1 MTELNI
7 GLQTAVDFLKNKKSL
22 GEIKDDANVNTK
34 ISDEQYHALVSAFKG
49 DKDIKSEA
57 EKMFAK
63 KSKDKKSDKK
73 SSKAED
79 LLGHRQRFK
88 PLGKIDLDS
97 IGKKPAQQAQPAS
110 EPKASQPAPAPA
122 EPKPQ
127 PAAAQ
132 AQARQ
137 QRQYQRQHQNERKNL
152 FHCFVSSL
160 LLACEIYVKGFCE
173 RRKKGRPSLPY

>member
-1 MTELNI
+1 MSIRLNKVLTELNI

-110 EPKASQPAPAPA
+110 EPKASQPVPCSSMTAPGSNGAGQWPRPGICCHTMA
-122 EPKPQ
+122 CPSGSLHGPTGEV
-127 PAAAQ
+127 A
-132 AQARQ
+132 
-137 QRQYQRQHQNERKNL
+137 
-152 FHCFVSSL
+152 VSTPTPVPL
-160 LLACEIYVKGFCE
+160 LE
-173 RRKKGRPSLPY
+173 

>member
-1 MTELNI
+1 MSIRLNKVLTELNI

-73 SSKAED
+73 SSHRFT
-79 LLGHRQRFK
+79 LFYGHYLSKFYDYRGVDTLEGVF
-88 PLGKIDLDS
+88 PG
-97 IGKKPAQQAQPAS
+97 
-110 EPKASQPAPAPA
+110 
-122 EPKPQ
+122 
-127 PAAAQ
+127 
-132 AQARQ
+132 
-137 QRQYQRQHQNERKNL
+137 N
-152 FHCFVSSL
+152 SSTVV
-160 LLACEIYVKGFCE
+160 AYSGSY
-173 RRKKGRPSLPY
+173 GY

>member
-1 MTELNI
+1 MSIRLNKVLTELNI

-137 QRQYQRQHQNERKNL
+137 PEP
-152 FHCFVSSL
+152 
-160 LLACEIYVKGFCE
+160 APA
-173 RRKKGRPSLPY
+173 PSKPPLPPSKATP